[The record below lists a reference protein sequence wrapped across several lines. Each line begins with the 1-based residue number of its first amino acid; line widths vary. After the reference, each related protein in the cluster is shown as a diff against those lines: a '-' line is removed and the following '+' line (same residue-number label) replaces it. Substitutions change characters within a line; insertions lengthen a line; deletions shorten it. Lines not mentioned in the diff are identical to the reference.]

1 MEMNRSQRTGRVIL
15 CTAIGLAAGALLLHF
30 AGRMI
35 DKTAAMWIDRLF
47 SFAHADVW
55 ILLLILGVIPLVT
68 GIVVGLRGE
77 GIGSILKLPFLALY
91 LGVLTLLL
99 LGLVIL
105 VVWAIQ
111 TGAIW
116 TYIACA
122 LAIAAALSAA
132 QKITIVVFAWAFT
145 G

>member
-15 CTAIGLAAGALLLHF
+15 CTAIGLAAAALLLHF
-30 AGRMI
+30 AGRI
-35 DKTAAMWIDRLF
+35 INKTAAMWIDRLF

-55 ILLLILGVIPLVT
+55 LLLLILGVIPLVT
-68 GIVVGLRGE
+68 GIVVGLRGK

-91 LGVLTLLL
+91 LGVLTLFL
-99 LGLVIL
+99 LGLIIL
-105 VVWAIQ
+105 FVWAIQ

-116 TYIACA
+116 TYIAFA
-122 LAIAAALSAA
+122 IAIAAAIAGA
-132 QKITIVVFAWAFT
+132 QKTTIVILAWAFR